1 MWGIADG
8 ARIVSVDGEIIAYAV
23 LDILAK
29 PVFGTW
35 LLIMHR
41 KLPET
46 NVELGGF
53 WANGLNRE
61 GALRLGDDDGA

>member
-1 MWGIADG
+1 MSG
-8 ARIVSVDGEIIAYAV
+8 VSLMVLAAYAI
-23 LDILAK
+23 LDVLAK

-35 LLIMHR
+35 LIITHA
-41 KLPET
+41 KLRET
-46 NVELGGF
+46 DVDLGGF